1 LGEEGGAGVPVLV
14 GIDDRRWRRLQE
26 FDEKFIGL
34 VRSFARK
41 RKREGRGGPRLF
53 IGDRCLAGRGRVRVR
68 GGDRRWGRRARPG
81 PLPEEEG
88 ESVTRAPDVWE
99 REKRRSVP
107 VREIPRVGCGLDSEL
122 GRIGPRRP
130 FIPFLIF
137 FSLF

>member
-1 LGEEGGAGVPVLV
+1 
-14 GIDDRRWRRLQE
+14 
-26 FDEKFIGL
+26 
-34 VRSFARK
+34 VRSFARE
-41 RKREGRGGPRLF
+41 RKREGRGGLGLF
-53 IGDRCLAGRGRVRVR
+53 IGDRCLPGGGRVRVR
-68 GGDRRWGRRARPG
+68 GGDRRWGRRAHPG

-88 ESVTRAPDVWE
+88 ESVMRAPDVSE

-122 GRIGPRRP
+122 RRIGPRRP